1 MSRVRKLVLA
11 GTLVLALSGLT
22 AGIALATG
30 GDGGS
35 EEPAL
40 SGSALEKASAAALA
54 HTGGGT
60 ITDTET
66 GDGGAA
72 FGVEIRLDDGREVE
86 VSLDENFKVVGEETD
101 DDWPNGDNDGPNDD

>member
-11 GTLVLALSGLT
+11 GTLVVALSGLT
-22 AGIALATG
+22 AGIALATS

-60 ITDTET
+60 VTDTET

-72 FGVEIRLDDGREVE
+72 FGVEIRFDDGREVE

-101 DDWPNGDNDGPNDD
+101 DDGSNGDHDGPNDD